1 MIYLAGI
8 ILSIGLAGFFSGSET
23 ALISCNRWKVKS
35 QAHQGKKGAI
45 LIDYLLE
52 KPGWILNTT
61 LVGTNLF
68 VILASVLTT
77 GLLSHWLSGEVS
89 LLSTLILTPL
99 LLVWGEIIPKT
110 FFYIHSDRWI
120 SSLSRPLWWTYLLFS
135 PLVYLFSNLAW
146 FILRSVGLQRRE
158 KPSPLVKA
166 EELLALSQEM
176 AAGGRWSREENQMVE
191 RVFRFGKT
199 PIKRIMVPFQDIS
212 LIDIKASLREVI
224 DLVQRTGFSKFPVY
238 RGKSEDII
246 GVVEVNQLITA
257 TPSTPLRKLLK
268 PVEFVPE
275 SRSVKE
281 LFLSFQKR
289 GEGFAIVIDERGG
302 VVGVVTFEDVIEEIV
317 GEISDEHDT
326 RGPLEDGERP
336 HGKA

>member
-1 MIYLAGI
+1 MIYLLGI
-8 ILSIGLAGFFSGSET
+8 TLSIGLAGFFSGSET

-35 QAHQGKKGAI
+35 QAHQGKGGAI
-45 LIDYLLE
+45 LIDHLLE
-52 KPGWILNTT
+52 KPGRMLSTT

-89 LLSTLILTPL
+89 LLSTIILTPV
-99 LLVWGEIIPKT
+99 LLVWGEIIPKS

-120 SSLSRPLWWTYLLFS
+120 FPLSRPLWWVYILFS

-146 FILRSVGLQRRE
+146 LILGSIGLRKKE
-158 KPSPLVKA
+158 KPSPLVK
-166 EELLALSQEM
+166 EDELLALSQEM
-176 AAGGRWSREENQMVE
+176 AARGGWSREENQMVE
-191 RVFRFGKT
+191 RVFRFGKA
-199 PIKRIMVPFQDIS
+199 PVKRIMVPFQNIS
-212 LIDIKASLREVI
+212 AADIKAPLREVI

-238 RGKSEDII
+238 RGKKENII
-246 GVVEVNQLITA
+246 GVVGVNQLLTA

-289 GEGFAIVIDERGG
+289 GEGFAVVVDERGG

-317 GEISDEHDT
+317 GEISDEHDK
-326 RGPLEDGERP
+326 L
-336 HGKA
+336 AS